1 MKALLFFP
9 KQYAM
14 HESLEM
20 GLVKHGFEA
29 VKTLDPFQQI
39 NRFQERLYAKRAMF
53 SFKWRISIINQLR
66 RQVNEAYRNEI
77 KAIEP
82 DLIIIYNSQFM
93 LPATLQ
99 ELPAH
104 TKGVGFLG
112 DNPYYTQTDP
122 FNINILPLAD
132 RVYAADSGHVALK
145 QRIGISRAEF
155 GMLGLVPTVYEQIE
169 PTADER
175 KAYSHDI
182 SFIGL
187 TYPNS
192 WGYKRL
198 YYLSHFCG
206 FDFRV
211 YGSSRAWQMW
221 LPYFPELMP
230 HFSPIILFN
239 NRDMIAVSKCAK
251 LTPVEMNPGIL
262 NGVHLRVFESV
273 LMGVL
278 PLVEKTQ
285 DCSLFF
291 PDPSLPLV
299 ENRRQARELAEHYLN
314 HEEERVDL
322 VARLKQYILRNYT
335 TQVRIEAMLHDIGLA

>member
-1 MKALLFFP
+1 
-9 KQYAM
+9 
-14 HESLEM
+14 
-20 GLVKHGFEA
+20 
-29 VKTLDPFQQI
+29 
-39 NRFQERLYAKRAMF
+39 
-53 SFKWRISIINQLR
+53 
-66 RQVNEAYRNEI
+66 
-77 KAIEP
+77 
-82 DLIIIYNSQFM
+82 
-93 LPATLQ
+93 
-99 ELPAH
+99 
-104 TKGVGFLG
+104 
-112 DNPYYTQTDP
+112 
-122 FNINILPLAD
+122 
-132 RVYAADSGHVALK
+132 
-145 QRIGISRAEF
+145 
-155 GMLGLVPTVYEQIE
+155 MLGLVPTVYEQIE

-192 WGYKRL
+192 GVTNGCIISAISAGL
-198 YYLSHFCG
+198 TSEC
-206 FDFRV
+206 

-230 HFSPIILFN
+230 HFSPIIRFN

-322 VARLKQYILRNYT
+322 VARLNNTSCVIYT
-335 TQVRIEAMLHDIGLA
+335 TQCTHREPCYMISACLRDPFASVTSATDWILEQ